1 MKVSYAHTNL
11 VAKDWVKMAQFYID
25 VFQCKL
31 KLPERDLSGTWLDD
45 VTALQGAHIKGAH
58 LILPG
63 YGNDG
68 TGPTLELFQYT
79 ELEPNESKH
88 ANSEGFSHI
97 AFAVDNVDECA
108 ALIIKHGG
116 GLMGEIV
123 DTNIEGVGSI
133 NFAYA
138 HDPEGN
144 IVEIQK
150 WDNN

>member
-1 MKVSYAHTNL
+1 MKISYAHTNL
-11 VAKDWVKMAQFYID
+11 VAKDWISLAQFYID

-31 KLPERDLSGTWLDD
+31 KLPERDLSGKWLDD
-45 VTALQGAHIKGAH
+45 VTALPDAHLKGAH

-63 YGNDG
+63 FGDEG
-68 TGPTLELFQYT
+68 TGPTLELFQYA
-79 ELEPNESKH
+79 EVAQNESKR
-88 ANSEGFSHI
+88 ANNEGFSHI
-97 AFAVDNVDECA
+97 AFAVDDVDECA

-116 GLMGEIV
+116 GLLGEIV
-123 DTNIEGVGSI
+123 DTYIDGVGNI

-150 WDNN
+150 WDA